1 VDLVNAVAIIRKS
14 NYVSLSKVASIH
26 RGRYGRFERHR
37 VEIGILKVLFPRH
50 TNKSSIYFAFKFTF
64 GHGDG
69 IRAEFNYQSC
79 VLFRNLLLLFITTV
93 RCSSIT

>member
-26 RGRYGRFERHR
+26 RGPYGRFERHR

-50 TNKSSIYFAFKFTF
+50 TNKVQFISP
-64 GHGDG
+64 
-69 IRAEFNYQSC
+69 
-79 VLFRNLLLLFITTV
+79 LNLLLAMATVSELNSIISPVCCLETCFFSLSQLFDALP
-93 RCSSIT
+93 